1 LKLLIGYNRTGYFP
15 VCRCLHSKKTLFHFQ
30 NVQFRQHLSTSYQRN
45 RSLCRIVTKRRAT
58 DVTEVI
64 QSAYLLATSFVSLAT
79 QPVASA
85 KRTAL
90 QPLNLLEDFPL
101 VLPFHSFKPSL
112 SDSFDSNTTRCSNV
126 IPLESQVKLRRGA
139 RHLFC
144 RIRLLLKT
152 IV

>member
-90 QPLNLLEDFPL
+90 QPLNLLEDFPW
-101 VLPFHSFKPSL
+101 FFL
-112 SDSFDSNTTRCSNV
+112 STHFNLHCDSFDSNTTRCSIV
-126 IPLESQVKLRRGA
+126 IPLESQVKLRSGA
-139 RHLFC
+139 RRLLY